1 MYEDLAKD
9 YDLDEMSLEILKRQT
24 SKSQALKYIKR
35 FPKKTAKKAVPKAA
49 PKVVPKPV
57 KAEEEE

>member
-9 YDLDEMSLEILKRQT
+9 YDLDKVSLEILNAQG
-24 SKSQALKYIKR
+24 SKSQALKYLKR
-35 FPKKTAKKAVPKAA
+35 FPKKTVKAVPKAT

>member
-9 YDLDEMSLEILKRQT
+9 YDLDEVSLEILKGLG

-35 FPKKTAKKAVPKAA
+35 FPKKTVKAVPKAT

>member
-9 YDLDEMSLEILKRQT
+9 YDLDEVSLEILKAQG
-24 SKSQALKYIKR
+24 SKSQALKYLKR
-35 FPKKTAKKAVPKAA
+35 FPKKTVKAVPKAT

>member
-1 MYEDLAKD
+1 LYEDLAKD
-9 YDLDEMSLEILKRQT
+9 YDLDEVSLEILKAQG
-24 SKSQALKYIKR
+24 SKSQALKYLKR
-35 FPKKTAKKAVPKAA
+35 FPKKTVKAVPKAT